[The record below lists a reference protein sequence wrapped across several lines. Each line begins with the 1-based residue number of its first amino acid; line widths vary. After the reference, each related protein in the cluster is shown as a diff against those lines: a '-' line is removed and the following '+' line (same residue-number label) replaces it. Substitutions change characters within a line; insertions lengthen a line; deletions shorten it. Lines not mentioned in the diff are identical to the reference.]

1 MELRLPFTLK
11 GLREMKHEVEHL
23 GTGEFL
29 LYVEE
34 VCGEEFTS
42 FAAQAGMDVIV
53 RQRFLEMINA
63 RIEEL
68 EGNNGNTLSSLS

>member
-1 MELRLPFTLK
+1 MDLHLPFTLK

-29 LYVEE
+29 LRVEE
-34 VCGEEFTS
+34 MFGED
-42 FAAQAGMDVIV
+42 FATVTAQNDMDRIV
-53 RQRFLEMINA
+53 RERVLTMINA

-68 EGNNGNTLSSLS
+68 EGNNGNLSSLS